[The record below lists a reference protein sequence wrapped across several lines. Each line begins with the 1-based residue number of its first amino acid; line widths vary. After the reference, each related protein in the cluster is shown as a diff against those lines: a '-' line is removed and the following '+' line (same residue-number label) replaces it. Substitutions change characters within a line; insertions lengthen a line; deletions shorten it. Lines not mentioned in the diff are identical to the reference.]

1 MLFLSFWPGFLR
13 IRRVLVPFTSQRTGS
28 TQLESESLKSSNQ
41 NPCASF
47 QTVQMD
53 QALPSLPHPSQP
65 SQPSHSNQATTR
77 FAFNNVASSH
87 PNQSKPSS
95 SDLQSSLSSSPSVQ
109 AQYHEV
115 MSKKT
120 KNAYSPS
127 SNCVPY
133 FPQAAPKT
141 HMNSSPSV
149 YSQICLPLTN
159 RTESQIKNISE
170 SANCRKAY
178 CPTMQVS
185 HTRILTHPMPI
196 PGNNQTPVI
205 THPIPANN
213 QSLIPTR
220 PVPANN
226 QTPLL
231 TRQIPVNNQTPIKI
245 NPVPANNQTLAPSHP
260 IPANNQT
267 LAQTHPIPANNQMLI
282 PTSPVP
288 ANIQTPVITYP
299 MPVIN
304 QTPLLTHQIPVN
316 NQTPIKIN
324 PVPANNQ
331 TLAPSHPIP
340 ANKQTHAPS
349 HPIPANNQIHVL
361 IQPIPVNNQT
371 PVLIHPIPTNNQ
383 STILTHSIPTYNQT
397 LILTHPV
404 QTNLLGP
411 GHSFSVQPNIPLT
424 FLSTINTLSLNDAT
438 AISNVL
444 PVNQMPSTPIDGND
458 TLWCRRGTY
467 ISTDLPVKALAD
479 SACDQDA
486 GVSSTN
492 FTDTDHLESN
502 LPTFIVSEAAPKE
515 PSPDPGHSSGPSNIH
530 QDSLSTS
537 TTTEKCSSQAQ
548 DFQSSNKNYSRP
560 KHWSIGMPATFRQLV
575 EATCIPV
582 RSKDNLSTTPPADS
596 APCSTSEDLDGEV
609 GESLISIDWGMEN
622 CVSDLCFI
630 QKLSFPTRGQLM
642 TRLSK
647 VLLITWRQKKKTKN
661 LQVIYFSNVFSKE

>member
-28 TQLESESLKSSNQ
+28 TQLEPESLKSSNQ
-41 NPCASF
+41 NPCASS

-53 QALPSLPHPSQP
+53 QALPSLPHPSQ
-65 SQPSHSNQATTR
+65 SSHPSHSNQATTR
-77 FAFNNVASSH
+77 FACNNVASSQ

-95 SDLQSSLSSSPSVQ
+95 SDLQSSFSSSPSVQ

-115 MSKKT
+115 MSEKT
-120 KNAYSPS
+120 KNAYSLS

-133 FPQAAPKT
+133 FPQSAPKT

-159 RTESQIKNISE
+159 RTASQIKNSSE

-185 HTRILTHPMPI
+185 HTRILTRPMPI
-196 PGNNQTPVI
+196 PGNNQTPVT

-231 TRQIPVNNQTPIKI
+231 TCQIPVNNQTPIKI

-260 IPANNQT
+260 IPANNQS
-267 LAQTHPIPANNQMLI
+267 PELI
-282 PTSPVP
+282 KS
-288 ANIQTPVITYP
+288 
-299 MPVIN
+299 
-304 QTPLLTHQIPVN
+304 
-316 NQTPIKIN
+316 
-324 PVPANNQ
+324 
-331 TLAPSHPIP
+331 
-340 ANKQTHAPS
+340 
-349 HPIPANNQIHVL
+349 IPANNQIHVL

-371 PVLIHPIPTNNQ
+371 PVLIHPIPANNQ
-383 STILTHSIPTYNQT
+383 STILTPSIPTYNQT

-411 GHSFSVQPNIPLT
+411 GHSFSVQPKIPLT
-424 FLSTINTLSLNDAT
+424 VLSTINTLSLNDAT

-444 PVNQMPSTPIDGND
+444 PVNQMRSTPIDGND

-502 LPTFIVSEAAPKE
+502 LPTFIVSEAAPTE
-515 PSPDPGHSSGPSNIH
+515 PSPDPGHSSGPSHIH

-575 EATCIPV
+575 EATCTPV
-582 RSKDNLSTTPPADS
+582 SSKDNLSTTPPADS

-609 GESLISIDWGMEN
+609 GESLISIDWGMESCMPVI
-622 CVSDLCFI
+622 CVSFKSFLFLPEDNSWHDCPRYFWLHGGKKRRQRICRLFTSQKCSQKNSVCFPR
-630 QKLSFPTRGQLM
+630 SFFCL
-642 TRLSK
+642 
-647 VLLITWRQKKKTKN
+647 
-661 LQVIYFSNVFSKE
+661 VF